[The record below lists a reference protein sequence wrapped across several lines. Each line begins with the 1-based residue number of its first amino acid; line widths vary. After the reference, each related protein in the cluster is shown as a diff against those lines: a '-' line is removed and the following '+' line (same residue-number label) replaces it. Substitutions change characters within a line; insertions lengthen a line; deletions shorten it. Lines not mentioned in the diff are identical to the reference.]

1 MQQQTLDREDPTPTN
16 ENEALSVYEQVMSD
30 PEARYAYF
38 NTIQGVLYGDP
49 LQDELKEVRRVL
61 DEASIA
67 YLFRADEGRP
77 WPTFRSKELTGVGFD
92 EISRLVAKLG

>member
-1 MQQQTLDREDPTPTN
+1 MQQTVEHKDLTPTDRD
-16 ENEALSVYEQVMSD
+16 EALSVYEQVMAD

-38 NTIQGVLYGDP
+38 NTTQGVLYGDP
-49 LQDELKEVRRVL
+49 LQDELIEVRRVL

-77 WPTFRSKELTGVGFD
+77 WPTFRSREMTGVGLD
-92 EISRLVAKLG
+92 EISRLVAKLW